1 MARFFEEVSMS
12 CAPYRI
18 VHVEFIY
25 PPIPDRRFDY
35 QATFDGYEPGDVIGH
50 GPTEQ
55 AAIDDLHDAH
65 EAEVEFRAWLATD
78 EGRAY
83 AAMREPFGA

>member
-1 MARFFEEVSMS
+1 MS

-18 VHVEFIY
+18 ITVEFIY

-35 QATFDGYEPGDVIGH
+35 QATFDGYEPGCPLGH

-55 AAIDDLHDAH
+55 AAIDDLHEQIEDELDFAESMRSPQGRSYMEQRH
-65 EAEVEFRAWLATD
+65 E
-78 EGRAY
+78 
-83 AAMREPFGA
+83 